1 MTPNPR
7 DLELQRNNAHNT
19 HRAASARA
27 TSLVMPNHESSNNDA
42 VLRVPEHV
50 SGASSSAGTLNH
62 LRYADLNHLGYAVP
76 PPSGR
81 RRSHDTRR
89 PGDFSLAHHATSHG
103 HHDVSGIYRHRDA
116 GLPPY
121 RPRVVETFTAVVA
134 TLFVLGVVA
143 CACVFPYQA
152 VLDRKADARRWEVSL
167 ARWSAERDYPAY
179 QPIARFATRPAS
191 DGIQAYVVDKSAS
204 TFDVVDAE
212 ENVATAAAPAPA
224 ERRVV

>member
-19 HRAASARA
+19 HSAASARA

-50 SGASSSAGTLNH
+50 SHASGASSSGTLNH

-89 PGDFSLAHHATSHG
+89 PGDFSLAHHTTSHG

-121 RPRVVETFTAVVA
+121 HPRVVETFTAVVA

-179 QPIARFATRPAS
+179 QPIARFATQPAS
-191 DGIQAYVVDKSAS
+191 DGIQAYVVDADAAS
-204 TFDVVDAE
+204 
-212 ENVATAAAPAPA
+212 AAAPAPA

>member
-19 HRAASARA
+19 HNAASSRA
-27 TSLVMPNHESSNNDA
+27 TSLVMPNQESSNNDA
-42 VLRVPEHV
+42 VLRV
-50 SGASSSAGTLNH
+50 SGASSSFGTVNH
-62 LRYADLNHLGYAVP
+62 LRYADLNHLGYATP

-81 RRSHDTRR
+81 RKSHDTRR
-89 PGDFSLAHHATSHG
+89 PNDVSHAHHTTSHD
-103 HHDVSGIYRHRDA
+103 HHDMTGIYRHRDA

-121 RPRVVETFTAVVA
+121 RPRVVETFTAVIA

-152 VLDRKADARRWEVSL
+152 VLDRKADTRRWEVSL

-191 DGIQAYVVDKSAS
+191 DGIQAYVVDAASTRAS
-204 TFDVVDAE
+204 TFDDVDADA
-212 ENVATAAAPAPA
+212 ATATAPAPA

>member
-19 HRAASARA
+19 HNAASSRA
-27 TSLVMPNHESSNNDA
+27 TSLVMPNQESSNNDA
-42 VLRVPEHV
+42 VLRV
-50 SGASSSAGTLNH
+50 SGASSSERTVNH
-62 LRYADLNHLGYAVP
+62 LRYADLNHVGYATP

-81 RRSHDTRR
+81 RKSHDTRR
-89 PGDFSLAHHATSHG
+89 PNDVSHAHHAISHG
-103 HHDVSGIYRHRDA
+103 HHDMTGIYRHRDA

-121 RPRVVETFTAVVA
+121 RPRVVETFTAVIA

-152 VLDRKADARRWEVSL
+152 VLDRKADTRRWEVSL

-191 DGIQAYVVDKSAS
+191 DGIQAYVVDAAS
-204 TFDVVDAE
+204 TRASTSDVVDADA
-212 ENVATAAAPAPA
+212 ATATAPAPA

>member
-7 DLELQRNNAHNT
+7 DLELQRNNANNT
-19 HRAASARA
+19 HNAASSRA
-27 TSLVMPNHESSNNDA
+27 TSLVMPNQESSNNDA
-42 VLRVPEHV
+42 VLRV
-50 SGASSSAGTLNH
+50 SGASDRSAGTVNH
-62 LRYADLNHLGYAVP
+62 LRYADLNHVGYATP

-81 RRSHDTRR
+81 RKSHDTRR
-89 PGDFSLAHHATSHG
+89 PNDVSHDHHATSHG
-103 HHDVSGIYRHRDA
+103 HHDMTGIYRHRDA

-121 RPRVVETFTAVVA
+121 RPRVVETFTAVIA

-152 VLDRKADARRWEVSL
+152 VLDRKADTRRWEVSL

-191 DGIQAYVVDKSAS
+191 DGIQAYVVDAASTRAS
-204 TFDVVDAE
+204 TFDVVDADA
-212 ENVATAAAPAPA
+212 ATATAPAPA

>member
-1 MTPNPR
+1 
-7 DLELQRNNAHNT
+7 
-19 HRAASARA
+19 
-27 TSLVMPNHESSNNDA
+27 MPNQESSNNDA
-42 VLRVPEHV
+42 VLRV
-50 SGASSSAGTLNH
+50 SGASSSERTVNH
-62 LRYADLNHLGYAVP
+62 LRYADLNHVGYATP

-81 RRSHDTRR
+81 RKSHDTRR
-89 PGDFSLAHHATSHG
+89 PNDVSHAHHAISHG

-121 RPRVVETFTAVVA
+121 RPRVVETFTAVIA

-152 VLDRKADARRWEVSL
+152 VLDRKADTRRWEVSL

-191 DGIQAYVVDKSAS
+191 DGIQAYVVDAAS
-204 TFDVVDAE
+204 TRASTSDVVDADA
-212 ENVATAAAPAPA
+212 ATATAPAPA

>member
-19 HRAASARA
+19 HNAASSRA
-27 TSLVMPNHESSNNDA
+27 TSLVMPNQESSNNDA
-42 VLRVPEHV
+42 VLRV
-50 SGASSSAGTLNH
+50 SGASSSERTVNH
-62 LRYADLNHLGYAVP
+62 LRYADLNHVGYATP

-81 RRSHDTRR
+81 RKSHDTRR
-89 PGDFSLAHHATSHG
+89 PNDVSHDHHATSHG
-103 HHDVSGIYRHRDA
+103 HHDMTGIYRHRDA

-121 RPRVVETFTAVVA
+121 RPRVVETFTAVIA

-152 VLDRKADARRWEVSL
+152 VLDRKADTRRWEVSL

-191 DGIQAYVVDKSAS
+191 DGIQAYVVDAASTRAS
-204 TFDVVDAE
+204 TFDVVDADA
-212 ENVATAAAPAPA
+212 ATATAPAPA

>member
-19 HRAASARA
+19 HNAASSRA
-27 TSLVMPNHESSNNDA
+27 TSLVMPNQESSNNDA
-42 VLRVPEHV
+42 VLRV
-50 SGASSSAGTLNH
+50 SGASSSAGTVNH
-62 LRYADLNHLGYAVP
+62 LRYADLNHVGYAVP
-76 PPSGR
+76 PPSNR
-81 RRSHDTRR
+81 RKSYGTRR
-89 PGDFSLAHHATSHG
+89 PNDVSHAHHAISHG
-103 HHDVSGIYRHRDA
+103 HHDMTGIYRHRDA

-152 VLDRKADARRWEVSL
+152 VLDRKADTRRWEVSL

-191 DGIQAYVVDKSAS
+191 DGIQAYVVDAASTRAS
-204 TFDVVDAE
+204 TFDDVDADA
-212 ENVATAAAPAPA
+212 ATATAPAPA

>member
-19 HRAASARA
+19 HNAASSRA
-27 TSLVMPNHESSNNDA
+27 TSLVMPNQESSNNDA
-42 VLRVPEHV
+42 VLRV
-50 SGASSSAGTLNH
+50 SGASRSAGTVNH
-62 LRYADLNHLGYAVP
+62 LRYADLNHLGYATP

-81 RRSHDTRR
+81 RKSHDTRH
-89 PGDFSLAHHATSHG
+89 PNDVSHAHHAISHG

-121 RPRVVETFTAVVA
+121 RPRVVETFTAVIA

-152 VLDRKADARRWEVSL
+152 VLDRKADTRRWEVSL

-191 DGIQAYVVDKSAS
+191 DGIQAYVVDAAS
-204 TFDVVDAE
+204 TRASTSDVVDADA
-212 ENVATAAAPAPA
+212 ATATAPAPA

>member
-19 HRAASARA
+19 HNAASSRA
-27 TSLVMPNHESSNNDA
+27 TSLVMPNQESSNNDA
-42 VLRVPEHV
+42 VLRV
-50 SGASSSAGTLNH
+50 SGASSSERTVNH
-62 LRYADLNHLGYAVP
+62 LRYADLNHVGYATL
-76 PPSGR
+76 PPSNR
-81 RRSHDTRR
+81 RKSHDTRR
-89 PGDFSLAHHATSHG
+89 PNDVSHDHHATSHG
-103 HHDVSGIYRHRDA
+103 HHDMTGIYRHRDA

-121 RPRVVETFTAVVA
+121 RPRVVETFTAVIA

-152 VLDRKADARRWEVSL
+152 VLDRKADTRRWEVSL

-191 DGIQAYVVDKSAS
+191 DGIQAYVVDAAS
-204 TFDVVDAE
+204 TRASTSDVVDADA
-212 ENVATAAAPAPA
+212 ATATAPAPA

>member
-19 HRAASARA
+19 HNAASSRA
-27 TSLVMPNHESSNNDA
+27 TSLVMPNQESSNNDA
-42 VLRVPEHV
+42 VLRV
-50 SGASSSAGTLNH
+50 SGASRSAGTVNH
-62 LRYADLNHLGYAVP
+62 LRYADLNHVGYATP

-81 RRSHDTRR
+81 RKSHDTRR
-89 PGDFSLAHHATSHG
+89 PNDVSHDHHATSHG
-103 HHDVSGIYRHRDA
+103 HHDMTGIYRHRDA

-121 RPRVVETFTAVVA
+121 RPRVVETFTAVIA

-152 VLDRKADARRWEVSL
+152 VLDRKADTRRWEVSL

-191 DGIQAYVVDKSAS
+191 DGIQAYVVDAASTRAS
-204 TFDVVDAE
+204 TFDVVDADA
-212 ENVATAAAPAPA
+212 ATATAPAPA

>member
-19 HRAASARA
+19 HNAASSRA
-27 TSLVMPNHESSNNDA
+27 TSLVMPNQESSNNDA
-42 VLRVPEHV
+42 VLRV
-50 SGASSSAGTLNH
+50 SGASSSAGTVNH
-62 LRYADLNHLGYAVP
+62 LRYADLNHVGYATP
-76 PPSGR
+76 PPSNR
-81 RRSHDTRR
+81 RKSHDTRR
-89 PGDFSLAHHATSHG
+89 PNDVSHDHHATSHG
-103 HHDVSGIYRHRDA
+103 HHDMTGIYRHRDA

-121 RPRVVETFTAVVA
+121 RPRVVETFTAVIA

-152 VLDRKADARRWEVSL
+152 VLDRKADTRRWEVSL

-191 DGIQAYVVDKSAS
+191 DGIQAYVVDAAS
-204 TFDVVDAE
+204 TRASTSDVVDADA
-212 ENVATAAAPAPA
+212 ATATAPAPA

>member
-19 HRAASARA
+19 HNAASSRA
-27 TSLVMPNHESSNNDA
+27 TSLVMPNQESSNNDA
-42 VLRVPEHV
+42 VLRV
-50 SGASSSAGTLNH
+50 SGASSSERTVNH
-62 LRYADLNHLGYAVP
+62 LRYADLNHVGYATP

-81 RRSHDTRR
+81 RKSHDTRL
-89 PGDFSLAHHATSHG
+89 PNDVSHDHHATSHG
-103 HHDVSGIYRHRDA
+103 HHDMTGIYRHRDA

-121 RPRVVETFTAVVA
+121 RPRVVETFTAVIA

-152 VLDRKADARRWEVSL
+152 VLDRKADTRRWEVSL

-191 DGIQAYVVDKSAS
+191 DGIQAYVVDAASTRAS
-204 TFDVVDAE
+204 TFDVVDADA
-212 ENVATAAAPAPA
+212 ATATAPAPA

>member
-19 HRAASARA
+19 HNAASSRA
-27 TSLVMPNHESSNNDA
+27 TSLVMPNQESSNNDA
-42 VLRVPEHV
+42 VLRV
-50 SGASSSAGTLNH
+50 SGASSSERTVNH
-62 LRYADLNHLGYAVP
+62 LRYADLNHVGYATL
-76 PPSGR
+76 PPSNR
-81 RRSHDTRR
+81 RKSHDTRR
-89 PGDFSLAHHATSHG
+89 PNDVSHDHHATSHG
-103 HHDVSGIYRHRDA
+103 HHDMTGIYRHRDA

-121 RPRVVETFTAVVA
+121 RPRVVETFTAVIA

-143 CACVFPYQA
+143 CACVFPYPA
-152 VLDRKADARRWEVSL
+152 VLDRKADTRRWEVSL

-191 DGIQAYVVDKSAS
+191 DGIQAYVVDAASTRAS
-204 TFDVVDAE
+204 TFDVVDADA
-212 ENVATAAAPAPA
+212 ATATAPAPA